1 MTEQNLEN
9 MLNLALDATEEERE
23 KSLNLDVGY
32 YPIEKEWELIV
43 KYSGS
48 LDAVREFAVQVTELK
63 NEYAIV
69 VVRESDIHRLADLP
83 QVEYIEK
90 PKRLYF
96 QVENGRRVSCINS
109 VQDARFFIPGRP
121 DGAEGLF
128 GKGVL
133 VAVLDSGI
141 DYANMDFRNP
151 DGTTRI
157 VSIWD
162 QTISG
167 APPTGYALGSEYNRE
182 QINDALLKNDPL
194 EMRRLVP
201 VTDTSGHGTAVAGIA
216 AGNGRGSGNRYR
228 GVASESELIIVK
240 LGRPREEGFPR
251 TTELMMGLNYVVEK
265 ALETG
270 KPVAVNISIGNTYGS
285 HDGTSL
291 LERFIDDISN
301 FWKSVICIGMGNE
314 AASAGHISGTLR
326 EGNEERIQL
335 AVQEN
340 QPTLNVQIWKSYVDE
355 VEISLRTQ
363 AGTIVGPIR
372 EVLGPQRFRV
382 GATEILLYYGEPNPY
397 STAQEIYLD
406 FLPIGTYITSGI
418 WEIVLTPGKIVEGNY
433 EMWLPSEN
441 VLNKGTGFLFPQ
453 ENVSLTIPSTAERV
467 ISVGAYDARTLTYAN
482 FSGRGYLLGGGRVKP
497 DLVAPGV
504 NVTTARAGGGTV
516 TASGTSFATPFVTG
530 AAALLMEWGIVWGND
545 PFLYGEKVKAY
556 LRRGARALPGFE
568 EYPNSQ
574 VGYGALCVSESLPKR

>member
-1 MTEQNLEN
+1 MTEQKLEN
-9 MLNLALDATEEERE
+9 LLNLALDATEEERE

-48 LDAVREFAVQVTELK
+48 LETVREFAEQVTELK

-69 VVRESDIHRLADLP
+69 VVRESDIQRLEKLP
-83 QVEYIEK
+83 QIEYIEK

-109 VQDARFFIPGRP
+109 VQDARFFIPGMPVGR
-121 DGAEGLF
+121 GGLF
-128 GKGVL
+128 GKDVL
-133 VAVLDSGI
+133 VAILDSGI
-141 DYANMDFRNP
+141 DYANMDFRNS

-162 QTISG
+162 QTVEG
-167 APPTGYALGSEYNRE
+167 TAPKGYALGTEYTRE
-182 QINDALLKNDPL
+182 QIDEALMQSDPL
-194 EMRRLVP
+194 EMQRLLP

-216 AGNGRGSGNRYR
+216 AGNGRGSGILYR
-228 GVASESELIIVK
+228 GVASESELVIVK

-265 ALETG
+265 ALELG
-270 KPVAVNISIGNTYGS
+270 KPVVVNVSIGNTYGS

-301 FWKSVICIGMGNE
+301 FWKSVICIGTGNE
-314 AASAGHISGTLR
+314 AASAGHVSGVLR
-326 EGNEERIQL
+326 EGEEERLQL

-340 QPTLNVQIWKSYVDE
+340 QPTINVQIWKSYVDE
-355 VEISLRTQ
+355 VEISIQTPS
-363 AGTIVGPIR
+363 GTLVGPIQ
-372 EVLGPQRFRV
+372 EILGPQRFRV
-382 GATEILLYYGEPNPY
+382 GGTEILLYYGEPNPY

-406 FLPIGTYITSGI
+406 FLPVQTYITSGV
-418 WEIVLTPGKIVEGNY
+418 WEIVLTPRKIVEGNY
-433 EMWLPSEN
+433 EVWLPSET
-441 VLNKGTGFLFPQ
+441 VLNQGTGFLFPQ
-453 ENVSLTIPSTAERV
+453 EDISLTIPSTAERV
-467 ISVGAYDARTLTYAN
+467 ISVGAYDALTFTYAN
-482 FSGRGYLLGGGRVKP
+482 FSGRGYLQGGWRVKP

-504 NVTTARAGGGTV
+504 NVTTTRAGGGTV

-556 LRRGARALPGFE
+556 LRRGAKALPGFE
-568 EYPNSQ
+568 EYPNPQ
-574 VGYGALCVSESLPKR
+574 VGYGALCVRDSLPL

>member
-1 MTEQNLEN
+1 MIGFLEMTEQNLEN
-9 MLNLALDATEEERE
+9 MLNLALDATEEERV

-69 VVRESDIHRLADLP
+69 VVRESDIQRLADLP

-96 QVENGRRVSCINS
+96 QVENGRRVSCINL
-109 VQDARFFIPGRP
+109 VQDTRFFIPGRP
-121 DGAEGLF
+121 EGTEGLF

-133 VAVLDSGI
+133 VAILDSGI

-162 QTISG
+162 QTTPG
-167 APPTGYALGSEYNRE
+167 TPPAGYALGAEYSRQ
-182 QINDALLKNDPL
+182 QIDDALLKNDPL

-216 AGNGRGSGNRYR
+216 AGNGLGSGNRYR
-228 GVASESELIIVK
+228 GVASESELIVVK

-355 VEISLRTQ
+355 VEISLRTP

-382 GATEILLYYGEPNPY
+382 GETEILLYYGEPNPY

-406 FLPIGTYITSGI
+406 FLPVGTYITSGI
-418 WEIVLTPGKIVEGNY
+418 WEIVLTPEKIVEGNY

-467 ISVGAYDARTLTYAN
+467 ISVGAYDAWTLTYAN

-504 NVTTARAGGGTV
+504 NVTTTRAGGGTV

-556 LRRGARALPGFE
+556 LRRGARELPGFGK
-568 EYPNSQ
+568 YPNGEIGRAH
-574 VGYGALCVSESLPKR
+574 V

>member
-9 MLNLALDATEEERE
+9 MLNLALDATEKERE

-69 VVRESDIHRLADLP
+69 VVRESDIQRLADLP

-96 QVENGRRVSCINS
+96 QVENGRRVSCINL
-109 VQDARFFIPGRP
+109 VQDTRFFIPGRP
-121 DGAEGLF
+121 EGTEGLF

-133 VAVLDSGI
+133 VAILDSGI

-162 QTISG
+162 QTTPG
-167 APPTGYALGSEYNRE
+167 TPPAGYALGAEYSRQ
-182 QINDALLKNDPL
+182 QIDDALLKNDPL

-216 AGNGRGSGNRYR
+216 AGNGLGSGNRYR
-228 GVASESELIIVK
+228 GVASESELIVVK

-270 KPVAVNISIGNTYGS
+270 KPVAVNISIGTTYGS

-355 VEISLRTQ
+355 VEISLRTP

-382 GATEILLYYGEPNPY
+382 GETEILLYYG
-397 STAQEIYLD
+397 
-406 FLPIGTYITSGI
+406 
-418 WEIVLTPGKIVEGNY
+418 
-433 EMWLPSEN
+433 
-441 VLNKGTGFLFPQ
+441 
-453 ENVSLTIPSTAERV
+453 
-467 ISVGAYDARTLTYAN
+467 
-482 FSGRGYLLGGGRVKP
+482 
-497 DLVAPGV
+497 
-504 NVTTARAGGGTV
+504 
-516 TASGTSFATPFVTG
+516 
-530 AAALLMEWGIVWGND
+530 
-545 PFLYGEKVKAY
+545 
-556 LRRGARALPGFE
+556 
-568 EYPNSQ
+568 
-574 VGYGALCVSESLPKR
+574 

>member
-9 MLNLALDATEEERE
+9 MLNLALDATEKERE

-69 VVRESDIHRLADLP
+69 VVRESDIQRLADLP

-216 AGNGRGSGNRYR
+216 AGNGLGSGNRYR
-228 GVASESELIIVK
+228 GVASESELIVVK

-467 ISVGAYDARTLTYAN
+467 ISVGAYDAWTLTYAN

-504 NVTTARAGGGTV
+504 NVTTTRAGGGTV

-530 AAALLMEWGIVWGND
+530 GAALLLEWGIVWGND

-568 EYPNSQ
+568 EYPNPM
-574 VGYGALCVSESLPKR
+574 VGHGALCVRDSLPI

>member
-9 MLNLALDATEEERE
+9 MLNLALDATEKERE

-69 VVRESDIHRLADLP
+69 VVRESDIQRLADLP

-96 QVENGRRVSCINS
+96 QVENGRRVSCINL
-109 VQDARFFIPGRP
+109 VQDTRFFIPGRP
-121 DGAEGLF
+121 EGTEGLF

-133 VAVLDSGI
+133 VAILDSGI

-162 QTISG
+162 QTTPG
-167 APPTGYALGSEYNRE
+167 TPPAGYALGAEYSRQ
-182 QINDALLKNDPL
+182 QIDDALLKNDPL

-216 AGNGRGSGNRYR
+216 AGNGLGSGNRYR
-228 GVASESELIIVK
+228 GVASESELIVVK

-285 HDGTSL
+285 H
-291 LERFIDDISN
+291 
-301 FWKSVICIGMGNE
+301 
-314 AASAGHISGTLR
+314 
-326 EGNEERIQL
+326 
-335 AVQEN
+335 
-340 QPTLNVQIWKSYVDE
+340 
-355 VEISLRTQ
+355 
-363 AGTIVGPIR
+363 
-372 EVLGPQRFRV
+372 
-382 GATEILLYYGEPNPY
+382 EPYN
-397 STAQEIYLD
+397 
-406 FLPIGTYITSGI
+406 
-418 WEIVLTPGKIVEGNY
+418 
-433 EMWLPSEN
+433 
-441 VLNKGTGFLFPQ
+441 
-453 ENVSLTIPSTAERV
+453 
-467 ISVGAYDARTLTYAN
+467 
-482 FSGRGYLLGGGRVKP
+482 
-497 DLVAPGV
+497 
-504 NVTTARAGGGTV
+504 
-516 TASGTSFATPFVTG
+516 
-530 AAALLMEWGIVWGND
+530 
-545 PFLYGEKVKAY
+545 
-556 LRRGARALPGFE
+556 
-568 EYPNSQ
+568 
-574 VGYGALCVSESLPKR
+574 

>member
-1 MTEQNLEN
+1 M
-9 MLNLALDATEEERE
+9 
-23 KSLNLDVGY
+23 
-32 YPIEKEWELIV
+32 
-43 KYSGS
+43 
-48 LDAVREFAVQVTELK
+48 
-63 NEYAIV
+63 
-69 VVRESDIHRLADLP
+69 
-83 QVEYIEK
+83 
-90 PKRLYF
+90 
-96 QVENGRRVSCINS
+96 
-109 VQDARFFIPGRP
+109 
-121 DGAEGLF
+121 
-128 GKGVL
+128 
-133 VAVLDSGI
+133 
-141 DYANMDFRNP
+141 
-151 DGTTRI
+151 
-157 VSIWD
+157 
-162 QTISG
+162 
-167 APPTGYALGSEYNRE
+167 
-182 QINDALLKNDPL
+182 
-194 EMRRLVP
+194 
-201 VTDTSGHGTAVAGIA
+201 
-216 AGNGRGSGNRYR
+216 
-228 GVASESELIIVK
+228 
-240 LGRPREEGFPR
+240 
-251 TTELMMGLNYVVEK
+251 
-265 ALETG
+265 
-270 KPVAVNISIGNTYGS
+270 
-285 HDGTSL
+285 
-291 LERFIDDISN
+291 
-301 FWKSVICIGMGNE
+301 ICIGMGNE

-406 FLPIGTYITSGI
+406 FLPVGTYITSGI

-467 ISVGAYDARTLTYAN
+467 ISVGAYDAWTLTYAN

-504 NVTTARAGGGTV
+504 NVTTTRAGGGTV

-530 AAALLMEWGIVWGND
+530 GAALLMEWGIVWGND

-568 EYPNSQ
+568 EYPN
-574 VGYGALCVSESLPKR
+574 

>member
-265 ALETG
+265 ALEAG

-285 HDGTSL
+285 H
-291 LERFIDDISN
+291 
-301 FWKSVICIGMGNE
+301 
-314 AASAGHISGTLR
+314 
-326 EGNEERIQL
+326 
-335 AVQEN
+335 
-340 QPTLNVQIWKSYVDE
+340 
-355 VEISLRTQ
+355 
-363 AGTIVGPIR
+363 
-372 EVLGPQRFRV
+372 
-382 GATEILLYYGEPNPY
+382 EPCN
-397 STAQEIYLD
+397 
-406 FLPIGTYITSGI
+406 
-418 WEIVLTPGKIVEGNY
+418 
-433 EMWLPSEN
+433 
-441 VLNKGTGFLFPQ
+441 
-453 ENVSLTIPSTAERV
+453 
-467 ISVGAYDARTLTYAN
+467 
-482 FSGRGYLLGGGRVKP
+482 
-497 DLVAPGV
+497 
-504 NVTTARAGGGTV
+504 
-516 TASGTSFATPFVTG
+516 
-530 AAALLMEWGIVWGND
+530 
-545 PFLYGEKVKAY
+545 
-556 LRRGARALPGFE
+556 
-568 EYPNSQ
+568 
-574 VGYGALCVSESLPKR
+574 